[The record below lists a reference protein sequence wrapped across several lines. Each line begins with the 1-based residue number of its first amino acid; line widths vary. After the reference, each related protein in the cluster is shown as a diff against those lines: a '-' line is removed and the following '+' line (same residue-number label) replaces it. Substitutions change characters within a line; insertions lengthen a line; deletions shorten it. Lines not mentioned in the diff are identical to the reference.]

1 MIKRAQW
8 IGVAGIPSEQVLKRL
23 GLVDTGQ
30 AVLYKPSITAYAV
43 FRPGWTVVVH
53 PAELPPD
60 KETYEALS
68 AEGQAV
74 ICAFDDASRFSTAQ
88 GFQRGEL
95 LWSMIHEGSGSQREP
110 DLDAIGSLPIQFSDI
125 ADRLMADQAEA
136 VREGRASDG
145 LYRAPMELCHAVCGF
160 RADIVDPDAIWPTM
174 THAMK
179 PTPASRR
186 RRLASSL
193 SSLFSR

>member
-8 IGVAGIPSEQVLKRL
+8 IGVAGIPAERVLEML
-23 GLVDTGQ
+23 GFVDTGQ
-30 AVLYKPSITAYAV
+30 MVLYKPSITAYAV
-43 FRPGWTVVVH
+43 FPPGWMVLVH

-95 LWSMIHEGSGSQREP
+95 LWSVIHQGLGNQGEP
-110 DLDAIGSLPIQFSDI
+110 DLDAIGALPIQFGEI
-125 ADRLMADQAEA
+125 GDRLMADQAEA
-136 VREGRASDG
+136 VRAGRETEG
-145 LYRAPMELCHAVCGF
+145 LYRAPMELCHALCGF
-160 RADIVDPDAIWPTM
+160 RADIVEPDGLWPTM
-174 THAMK
+174 THVMR
-179 PTPASRR
+179 PAPALRR
-186 RRLASSL
+186 RRLVSSL
-193 SSLFSR
+193 SGLFSR